1 MIVAL
6 LLMAAAP
13 SAEAEALGARLAR
26 TGTLAALLPLM
37 EAKETEELVA
47 QHPEL
52 SAEDQ
57 ATLRATAKDVAD
69 RGADRL
75 LAAEG
80 KAYAAALSIADLQ
93 VLVAAAESEADA
105 RRAAGRDR
113 GNDEGGGWIRLQEGR
128 AGRILREDGQGLR
141 AEEIA
146 GRPPSRFVN
155 RNKVNAAARM
165 TGASRN

>member
-1 MIVAL
+1 MIAAL
-6 LLMAAAP
+6 LLMAVAP

-57 ATLRATAKDVAD
+57 ATLRASAKDVAD

-80 KAYAAALSIADLQ
+80 KAYAAALSIADLL
-93 VLVAAAESEADA
+93 VLVAAAESEAA
-105 RRAAGRDR
+105 ERMRAARPGV
-113 GNDEGGGWIRLQEGR
+113 I
-128 AGRILREDGQGLR
+128 
-141 AEEIA
+141 AETM
-146 GRPPSRFVN
+146 
-155 RNKVNAAARM
+155 KAAAGFDFKKDALAAFCAK
-165 TGASRN
+165 TGKGCAPKK